1 MKLSLFS
8 MLLLAGHLC
17 MAAPMPLPESNDG
30 AKHVFATNEEN
41 FLMDGKPVKII
52 SGEMHYPRVP
62 REHWQD
68 RFQRMKAMGMN
79 TVCTYLFW
87 NVHEPEPGK
96 WNFSGNL
103 DFVEF
108 IKEAQKAGLWV
119 IVRPGPYVCAEWEF
133 GGFPGWLLKDE
144 DLKVRSQ
151 DPRFLEPAM
160 AYLHKVCSMLEPLQI
175 TKGGP
180 IIMAQVENEY
190 GSYGSDKDYVKKHL
204 EVIQKE
210 LPGVVPFTS
219 DGPNDWMIK
228 NGTLPGIVPAMN
240 FGGGAKGA
248 FANLEKHKG
257 KTPRI
262 NGEFWVGWFDHWG
275 KPKNGGSTEGFNRD
289 LKWMLENNVS
299 PNLFMVHGG
308 TSFGFMNGA
317 NWEGAYTP
325 DVTNYDYGAPI
336 SENGTL
342 TDRYR
347 TFRQTIQDYYGD
359 TYKLPEPPAQPEM
372 MELPPITFTEKAG
385 MFNQLPRPVIRKEP
399 VHMEALGQSLGFI
412 LYRTKVK
419 GPVQGELKMNNMQD
433 RAIVYVDGKRQGAAD
448 RRYKQDSCDVTIPA
462 GLHTVDIFV
471 ENMGRINFGG
481 QIQGERKGIRGPIT
495 LDGKTLDGKTLEHF
509 LIYNFPC
516 KGVELLPFSGKTPSG
531 DQPVFHR
538 GYFNVSTPKDTYL
551 DMRDGWKKGV
561 VWVNGHNLGR
571 FWFIGSQQAL
581 YCPGEYL
588 KPGKNEIVVLDVDGG
603 SGTVKGVK
611 EAIYEVHRDPA
622 MADIFRVGKPVAPA
636 PGQLVHKG
644 TFAKGA
650 EQQEIKFRAPIQARY
665 IAIVSKNAHDNGPHA
680 AIAELNFLDASG
692 NLLPREQWSVVY
704 ADSHETQGEA
714 AQAGLV
720 MDNQPTTYWHTKWQG
735 DNPKHPH
742 MIVLDLGKVQKLSG
756 FRYLPRQDRENG
768 RIRDYEVYASPKPFK
783 PAK

>member
-1 MKLSLFS
+1 MKLSFFS
-8 MLLLAGHLC
+8 VLLLAGHLC
-17 MAAPMPLPESNDG
+17 AAAPMPLPESNDG
-30 AKHVFATNEEN
+30 ARHVFSTNQEN

-62 REHWQD
+62 RQHWKD
-68 RFQRMKAMGMN
+68 RFQRIKAMGMN

-96 WNFSGNL
+96 WDFSGNL

-108 IKEAQKAGLWV
+108 IKEAQKAGLWG

-160 AYLHKVCSMLEPLQI
+160 AYLKKICSMLEPLQI

-204 EVIQKE
+204 DVIRKE

-228 NGTLPGIVPAMN
+228 NGTLPGVVPAMN

-299 PNLFMVHGG
+299 PNLFMAHGG

-372 MELPPITFTEKAG
+372 MELPPITFTETAG
-385 MFNQLPRPVIRKEP
+385 MFSRLPQPVIRKEP

-412 LYRTKVK
+412 LYRTKVN
-419 GPVQGELKMNNMQD
+419 GPVKGELKMNNMQD

-448 RRYKQDSCDVTIPA
+448 RRYKQDSCDIVIPS

-495 LDGKTLDGKTLEHF
+495 LDGKKLENF

-516 KGVELLPFSGKTPSG
+516 KGVELIPFSGKKPAG

-538 GYFNVSTPKDTYL
+538 GYFNVSNPKDTYL

-561 VWVNGHNLGR
+561 VGVNGRNLGR

-611 EAIYEVHRDPA
+611 EAIYEVNRDPA
-622 MADIFRVGKPVAPA
+622 MADVFRVGKPVAPA
-636 PGQLVHKG
+636 AGQLVHKG
-644 TFAKGA
+644 SFAKGA
-650 EQQEIKFRAPIQARY
+650 DQQEIKFRAPVQARY
-665 IAIVSKNAHDNGPHA
+665 IAIVSKNAHANGPHA

-704 ADSHETQGEA
+704 ADSHETTGEA
-714 AQAGLV
+714 APAGLV

-735 DNPKHPH
+735 DNPRHPH

-768 RIRDYEVYASPKPFK
+768 RIKDYEVYASPKPFK

>member
-180 IIMAQVENEY
+180 VIMAQVENEY

-385 MFNQLPRPVIRKEP
+385 MFNQLPSPVIRKEP

-448 RRYKQDSCDVTIPA
+448 RRYKQDSCDVIIPA

-481 QIQGERKGIRGPIT
+481 QIQGERKGIRGPI
-495 LDGKTLDGKTLEHF
+495 TLDGKTLEHF

-650 EQQEIKFRAPIQARY
+650 EQQEIKFRAPVQARY

>member
-1 MKLSLFS
+1 MKLSFFS
-8 MLLLAGHLC
+8 VLLLAGHLC
-17 MAAPMPLPESNDG
+17 AAAPMPLPESNDG
-30 AKHVFATNEEN
+30 ARHVFSTNQEN

-62 REHWQD
+62 RQHWKD
-68 RFQRMKAMGMN
+68 RFQRIKAMGMN

-96 WNFSGNL
+96 WDFSGNL

-160 AYLHKVCSMLEPLQI
+160 AYLKKVCSMLEPLQI

-204 EVIQKE
+204 DVIRKE

-228 NGTLPGIVPAMN
+228 NGTIPGVVPAMN

-248 FANLEKHKG
+248 FVNLEKHKG

-299 PNLFMVHGG
+299 PNLFMAHGG

-372 MELPPITFTEKAG
+372 MELPPITFTETAG
-385 MFNQLPRPVIRKEP
+385 MFSRLPQPVIRKEP

-412 LYRTKVK
+412 LYRTKVN
-419 GPVQGELKMNNMQD
+419 GPVKGELKMNNMQD

-448 RRYKQDSCDVTIPA
+448 RRYKQDSCDIVIPS

-495 LDGKTLDGKTLEHF
+495 LDGKKLENF

-516 KGVELLPFSGKTPSG
+516 KGVELIPFSGKKPAG

-538 GYFNVSTPKDTYL
+538 GYFNVSNPKDTYL

-561 VWVNGHNLGR
+561 VWVNGRNLGR

-611 EAIYEVHRDPA
+611 EAIYEVNRDPA
-622 MADIFRVGKPVAPA
+622 MADVFRVGKPVAPA
-636 PGQLVHKG
+636 AGQLVHKG
-644 TFAKGA
+644 SFAKGA
-650 EQQEIKFRAPIQARY
+650 DQQEIKFRAPVQARY

-704 ADSHETQGEA
+704 ADSHETTGEA

-735 DNPKHPH
+735 DNPRHPH

-768 RIRDYEVYASPKPFK
+768 RIKDYEVYASPKPFK
-783 PAK
+783 PVR

>member
-1 MKLSLFS
+1 MKLSFFPV
-8 MLLLAGHLC
+8 LLLAGHLGV
-17 MAAPMPLPESNDG
+17 AAPMPLPESNDG
-30 AKHVFATNEEN
+30 AKHVFSTNQEN

-62 REHWQD
+62 RQHWKD

-87 NVHEPEPGK
+87 NAHEPEPGK
-96 WNFSGNL
+96 WDFSGNL

-108 IKEAQKAGLWV
+108 IKEAQQAGLWV
-119 IVRPGPYVCAEWEF
+119 IVRPGPYVCGEWEF

-160 AYLHKVCSMLEPLQI
+160 AYLKKVCSMLEPLQI

-204 EVIQKE
+204 DVIRKE

-228 NGTLPGIVPAMN
+228 NGTLPGVVPAMN

-299 PNLFMVHGG
+299 PNLFMAHGG

-325 DVTNYDYGAPI
+325 DVTNYDYGSPI

-372 MELPPITFTEKAG
+372 MELPPITFTETAG
-385 MFNQLPRPVIRKEP
+385 MFSRLPQPAIRKDP

-412 LYRTKVK
+412 LYRTKVQ
-419 GPVQGELKMNNMQD
+419 GPVKGELKMNNMQD

-448 RRYKQDSCDVTIPA
+448 RRYKQDSCDVVIPS

-495 LDGKTLDGKTLEHF
+495 LDGKKLENF

-516 KGVELLPFSGKTPSG
+516 KGVELLPFSGKKPAG

-538 GYFNVSTPKDTYL
+538 GYFNVSNPKDTYL

-561 VWVNGHNLGR
+561 VWVNGRNLGR

-611 EAIYEVHRDPA
+611 EAIYEVNRDPA
-622 MADIFRVGKPVAPA
+622 MADVFRVGKPVAPA
-636 PGQLVHKG
+636 AGQLVHKG
-644 TFAKGA
+644 TFVKGA
-650 EQQEIKFRAPIQARY
+650 DQQEIKFRAPVQARY

-704 ADSHETQGEA
+704 ADSHETTGEA

-735 DNPKHPH
+735 DNPRHPH

-768 RIRDYEVYASPKPFK
+768 RIKDYEVYASPKPFK

>member
-1 MKLSLFS
+1 MKLSFFS
-8 MLLLAGHLC
+8 VLLLAGHLC
-17 MAAPMPLPESNDG
+17 AAAPMPLPESNDG
-30 AKHVFATNEEN
+30 ARHVFSTNQEN

-62 REHWQD
+62 RQHWKD
-68 RFQRMKAMGMN
+68 RFQRIKAMGMN

-96 WNFSGNL
+96 WDFSGNL

-160 AYLHKVCSMLEPLQI
+160 AYLKKVCSMLEPQQI

-204 EVIQKE
+204 DVIRKE

-228 NGTLPGIVPAMN
+228 NGTLPGVVPAMN

-299 PNLFMVHGG
+299 PNLFMAHGG

-372 MELPPITFTEKAG
+372 MELPPITFTETAG
-385 MFNQLPRPVIRKEP
+385 MFSRLPQPVIRKEP

-412 LYRTKVK
+412 LYRTKVN
-419 GPVQGELKMNNMQD
+419 GPVKGELKMNNMQD

-448 RRYKQDSCDVTIPA
+448 RRYKQDSCDIVIPS

-495 LDGKTLDGKTLEHF
+495 LDGKKLENF

-516 KGVELLPFSGKTPSG
+516 KGVELIPFSGKKPAG

-538 GYFNVSTPKDTYL
+538 GYFNVSNPKDTYL

-561 VWVNGHNLGR
+561 VWVNGRNLGR

-611 EAIYEVHRDPA
+611 EAIYEVNRDPA
-622 MADIFRVGKPVAPA
+622 MADVFRVGKPVAPA
-636 PGQLVHKG
+636 AGQLVHKG
-644 TFAKGA
+644 SFAKGA
-650 EQQEIKFRAPIQARY
+650 DQQEIKFRAPVQARY

-704 ADSHETQGEA
+704 ADSHETTGEA

-735 DNPKHPH
+735 DNPRHPH

-768 RIRDYEVYASPKPFK
+768 RIKDYEVYASPKPFK

>member
-1 MKLSLFS
+1 MKLSFFS
-8 MLLLAGHLC
+8 VLLLAGHLC
-17 MAAPMPLPESNDG
+17 AAAPMPLPESNDG
-30 AKHVFATNEEN
+30 ARHVFSTNQEN

-62 REHWQD
+62 RQHWKD
-68 RFQRMKAMGMN
+68 RFQRIKAMGMN

-96 WNFSGNL
+96 WDFSGNL

-160 AYLHKVCSMLEPLQI
+160 AYLKKVCSMLEPLQI

-204 EVIQKE
+204 DVIRKE

-228 NGTLPGIVPAMN
+228 NGTLPGVVPAMN

-299 PNLFMVHGG
+299 PNLFMAHGG

-372 MELPPITFTEKAG
+372 MELPPITFTETAG
-385 MFNQLPRPVIRKEP
+385 MFSRLPQPVIRKEP

-412 LYRTKVK
+412 LYRTKVN
-419 GPVQGELKMNNMQD
+419 GPVKGELKMNNMQD

-448 RRYKQDSCDVTIPA
+448 RRYKQDSCDIVIPS

-495 LDGKTLDGKTLEHF
+495 LDGKKLENF

-516 KGVELLPFSGKTPSG
+516 KGVELIPFSGKKPAG

-538 GYFNVSTPKDTYL
+538 GYFNVSNPKDTYL

-561 VWVNGHNLGR
+561 VWVNGRNMGR

-611 EAIYEVHRDPA
+611 EAIYEVNRDPA
-622 MADIFRVGKPVAPA
+622 MADVFRVGKPVAPA
-636 PGQLVHKG
+636 AGQLVHKG
-644 TFAKGA
+644 SFAKGA
-650 EQQEIKFRAPIQARY
+650 DQQEIKFRAPVQARY

-704 ADSHETQGEA
+704 ADSHETTGEA

-735 DNPKHPH
+735 DNPSHPH

-768 RIRDYEVYASPKPFK
+768 RIKDYEVYASPKPFK

>member
-1 MKLSLFS
+1 MKLSFFS
-8 MLLLAGHLC
+8 ILLLAGHLC
-17 MAAPMPLPESNDG
+17 VAAPMPLPESNDG
-30 AKHVFATNEEN
+30 ARHVFSTNQEN

-62 REHWQD
+62 RQHWKD
-68 RFQRMKAMGMN
+68 RFQRIKAMGMN

-96 WNFSGNL
+96 WDFSGNL

-160 AYLHKVCSMLEPLQI
+160 AYLKKVCSMLEPLQI

-204 EVIQKE
+204 DVIRKE

-228 NGTLPGIVPAMN
+228 NGTLPGVVPAMN

-299 PNLFMVHGG
+299 PNLFMAHGG

-372 MELPPITFTEKAG
+372 MELPPITFTETAG
-385 MFNQLPRPVIRKEP
+385 MFSRLPQPVIRKEP

-412 LYRTKVK
+412 LYRTKVN
-419 GPVQGELKMNNMQD
+419 GPVKGELKMNNMQD

-448 RRYKQDSCDVTIPA
+448 RRYKQDSCDIVIPS

-495 LDGKTLDGKTLEHF
+495 LDGKKLENF

-516 KGVELLPFSGKTPSG
+516 KGVELIPFSGKKPAG
-531 DQPVFHR
+531 DQPVFLR
-538 GYFNVSTPKDTYL
+538 GYFNVSNPKDTYL

-561 VWVNGHNLGR
+561 VWVNGRNLGR

-611 EAIYEVHRDPA
+611 EAIYEVNRDPA
-622 MADIFRVGKPVAPA
+622 MADVFRVGKPVAPA
-636 PGQLVHKG
+636 AGQLVHKG
-644 TFAKGA
+644 SFAKGA
-650 EQQEIKFRAPIQARY
+650 DQQEIKFRAPVQARY

-704 ADSHETQGEA
+704 ADSHETTGEA

-735 DNPKHPH
+735 DNPRHPH

-768 RIRDYEVYASPKPFK
+768 RIKDYEVYASPKPFK

>member
-1 MKLSLFS
+1 MKLSFFS
-8 MLLLAGHLC
+8 VLLLAGHLC
-17 MAAPMPLPESNDG
+17 AAAPMPLPESNDG
-30 AKHVFATNEEN
+30 ARHVFSTNQEN

-62 REHWQD
+62 RQHWKD
-68 RFQRMKAMGMN
+68 RFQRIKAMGMN

-96 WNFSGNL
+96 WDFSGNL

-160 AYLHKVCSMLEPLQI
+160 AYLKKVCSMLEPLQI

-204 EVIQKE
+204 DVIRKE

-228 NGTLPGIVPAMN
+228 NGTLPGVVPAMN

-299 PNLFMVHGG
+299 PNLFMAHGG

-325 DVTNYDYGAPI
+325 DVTNYDYGSPI

-347 TFRQTIQDYYGD
+347 TFRQTIQDI
-359 TYKLPEPPAQPEM
+359 TVIRTSFPN
-372 MELPPITFTEKAG
+372 LPPS
-385 MFNQLPRPVIRKEP
+385 RK
-399 VHMEALGQSLGFI
+399 
-412 LYRTKVK
+412 
-419 GPVQGELKMNNMQD
+419 
-433 RAIVYVDGKRQGAAD
+433 
-448 RRYKQDSCDVTIPA
+448 
-462 GLHTVDIFV
+462 
-471 ENMGRINFGG
+471 
-481 QIQGERKGIRGPIT
+481 
-495 LDGKTLDGKTLEHF
+495 
-509 LIYNFPC
+509 
-516 KGVELLPFSGKTPSG
+516 
-531 DQPVFHR
+531 
-538 GYFNVSTPKDTYL
+538 
-551 DMRDGWKKGV
+551 
-561 VWVNGHNLGR
+561 
-571 FWFIGSQQAL
+571 
-581 YCPGEYL
+581 
-588 KPGKNEIVVLDVDGG
+588 
-603 SGTVKGVK
+603 
-611 EAIYEVHRDPA
+611 
-622 MADIFRVGKPVAPA
+622 
-636 PGQLVHKG
+636 
-644 TFAKGA
+644 
-650 EQQEIKFRAPIQARY
+650 
-665 IAIVSKNAHDNGPHA
+665 
-680 AIAELNFLDASG
+680 
-692 NLLPREQWSVVY
+692 
-704 ADSHETQGEA
+704 
-714 AQAGLV
+714 
-720 MDNQPTTYWHTKWQG
+720 
-735 DNPKHPH
+735 
-742 MIVLDLGKVQKLSG
+742 
-756 FRYLPRQDRENG
+756 
-768 RIRDYEVYASPKPFK
+768 
-783 PAK
+783 

>member
-180 IIMAQVENEY
+180 VIMAQVENEY

-385 MFNQLPRPVIRKEP
+385 MFNQLPSPVIRKEP

-481 QIQGERKGIRGPIT
+481 QIQGERKGIRGPI
-495 LDGKTLDGKTLEHF
+495 TLDGKTLEHF

-650 EQQEIKFRAPIQARY
+650 EQQEIKFRAPVQARY

-735 DNPKHPH
+735 DTPKHPH

>member
-1 MKLSLFS
+1 MKLSFFS
-8 MLLLAGHLC
+8 VLLLAGHLC
-17 MAAPMPLPESNDG
+17 AAAPMPLPESNDG
-30 AKHVFATNEEN
+30 ARHVFSTNQEN

-62 REHWQD
+62 RQHWKD
-68 RFQRMKAMGMN
+68 RFQRIKAMGMN

-96 WNFSGNL
+96 WDFSGNL

-160 AYLHKVCSMLEPLQI
+160 AYLKKVCSMLEPLQI

-204 EVIQKE
+204 DVIRKE

-228 NGTLPGIVPAMN
+228 NGTLPGVVPAMN

-325 DVTNYDYGAPI
+325 DVTNYDYGSPI

-372 MELPPITFTEKAG
+372 MELPPITFTETAG
-385 MFNQLPRPVIRKEP
+385 MFSRLPQPVIRKEP

-412 LYRTKVK
+412 LYRTKVN
-419 GPVQGELKMNNMQD
+419 GPVKGELKMNNMQD
-433 RAIVYVDGKRQGAAD
+433 RAIVYVDGKRQGD
-448 RRYKQDSCDVTIPA
+448 RRYKQDSCDIVIPS

-495 LDGKTLDGKTLEHF
+495 LDGKKLENF

-516 KGVELLPFSGKTPSG
+516 KGVELIPFSGKKPAG

-538 GYFNVSTPKDTYL
+538 GYFNVSNPKDTYL

-561 VWVNGHNLGR
+561 VWVNGRNLGR

-611 EAIYEVHRDPA
+611 EAIYEVNRDPA
-622 MADIFRVGKPVAPA
+622 MADVFRVGKPVAPA
-636 PGQLVHKG
+636 AGQLVHKG
-644 TFAKGA
+644 SFAKGA
-650 EQQEIKFRAPIQARY
+650 DQQEIKFRAPVQARY

-704 ADSHETQGEA
+704 ADSHETTGEA

-735 DNPKHPH
+735 DNPRHPH

-768 RIRDYEVYASPKPFK
+768 RIKDYEVYASPKPFK

>member
-1 MKLSLFS
+1 MKLSFFS
-8 MLLLAGHLC
+8 VLLLAGHLC
-17 MAAPMPLPESNDG
+17 AAAPMPLPESNDG
-30 AKHVFATNEEN
+30 ARHVFSTNQEN

-62 REHWQD
+62 RQHWKD
-68 RFQRMKAMGMN
+68 RFQRIKAMGMN

-96 WNFSGNL
+96 WDFSGNL

-133 GGFPGWLLKDE
+133 GRFPGWLLKDE

-160 AYLHKVCSMLEPLQI
+160 AYLKKVCSMLEPLQI

-204 EVIQKE
+204 DVIRKE

-228 NGTLPGIVPAMN
+228 NGTLPGVVPAMN

-299 PNLFMVHGG
+299 PNLFMAHGG

-372 MELPPITFTEKAG
+372 MELPPITFTETAG
-385 MFNQLPRPVIRKEP
+385 MFSRLPQPVIRKEP

-412 LYRTKVK
+412 LYRTKVN
-419 GPVQGELKMNNMQD
+419 GPVKGELKMNNMQD

-448 RRYKQDSCDVTIPA
+448 RRYKQDSCDIVIPS

-495 LDGKTLDGKTLEHF
+495 LDGKKLENF

-516 KGVELLPFSGKTPSG
+516 KGVELIPFSGKKPAG

-538 GYFNVSTPKDTYL
+538 GYFNVSNPKDTYL

-561 VWVNGHNLGR
+561 VWVNGRNLGR

-611 EAIYEVHRDPA
+611 EAIYEVNRDPA
-622 MADIFRVGKPVAPA
+622 MADVFRVGKPVAPA
-636 PGQLVHKG
+636 AGQLVHKG
-644 TFAKGA
+644 SFAKGA
-650 EQQEIKFRAPIQARY
+650 DQQEIKFRAPVQARY

-704 ADSHETQGEA
+704 ADSHETTGEA

-735 DNPKHPH
+735 DNPRHPH

-768 RIRDYEVYASPKPFK
+768 RIKDYEVYASPKPFK

>member
-1 MKLSLFS
+1 MKLSFFS
-8 MLLLAGHLC
+8 VLLLAGHLC
-17 MAAPMPLPESNDG
+17 AAAPMPLPESNDG
-30 AKHVFATNEEN
+30 ARHVFSTNQEN

-62 REHWQD
+62 RQHWKD
-68 RFQRMKAMGMN
+68 RFQRIKAMGMN

-96 WNFSGNL
+96 WDFSGNL

-160 AYLHKVCSMLEPLQI
+160 AYLKKVCSMLEPLQI

-204 EVIQKE
+204 DVIRKE

-228 NGTLPGIVPAMN
+228 NGTLPGVVPAMN

-299 PNLFMVHGG
+299 PNLFMAHGG

-359 TYKLPEPPAQPEM
+359 TYKLPEPPTQPEM
-372 MELPPITFTEKAG
+372 MELPPITFTETAG
-385 MFNQLPRPVIRKEP
+385 MFSRLPQPVIRKEP

-412 LYRTKVK
+412 LYRTKVN
-419 GPVQGELKMNNMQD
+419 GPVKGELKMNNMQD

-448 RRYKQDSCDVTIPA
+448 RRYKQDSCDIVIPS

-495 LDGKTLDGKTLEHF
+495 LDGKKLENF

-516 KGVELLPFSGKTPSG
+516 KGVELIPFSGKKPAG

-538 GYFNVSTPKDTYL
+538 GYFNVSNPKDTYL

-561 VWVNGHNLGR
+561 VWVNGRNLGR

-611 EAIYEVHRDPA
+611 EAIYEVNRDPA
-622 MADIFRVGKPVAPA
+622 MADVFRVGKPVAPA
-636 PGQLVHKG
+636 AGQLVHKG
-644 TFAKGA
+644 SFAKGA
-650 EQQEIKFRAPIQARY
+650 DQQEIKFRAPVQARY

-680 AIAELNFLDASG
+680 AIAELNFLDAFG

-704 ADSHETQGEA
+704 ADSHETTGEA

-735 DNPKHPH
+735 DNPRHPH

-768 RIRDYEVYASPKPFK
+768 RIKDYEVYASPKPFK

>member
-1 MKLSLFS
+1 MKLSFFS
-8 MLLLAGHLC
+8 VLLLAGHLC
-17 MAAPMPLPESNDG
+17 AAAPMPLPESNDG
-30 AKHVFATNEEN
+30 ARHVFSTNQEN

-62 REHWQD
+62 RQHWKD
-68 RFQRMKAMGMN
+68 RFQRIKAMGMN

-96 WNFSGNL
+96 WDFSGNL

-160 AYLHKVCSMLEPLQI
+160 AYLKKICSMLEPLQI

-190 GSYGSDKDYVKKHL
+190 GSYGSDEDYVKKHL
-204 EVIQKE
+204 DVIRKE

-228 NGTLPGIVPAMN
+228 NGTLPGVVPAMN

-299 PNLFMVHGG
+299 PNLFMAHGG

-372 MELPPITFTEKAG
+372 MELPPITFTETAG
-385 MFNQLPRPVIRKEP
+385 MFSRLPQPVIRKEP

-412 LYRTKVK
+412 LYRTKVN
-419 GPVQGELKMNNMQD
+419 GPVKGELKMNNMQD

-448 RRYKQDSCDVTIPA
+448 RRYKQDSCDIVIPS

-495 LDGKTLDGKTLEHF
+495 LDGKKLENF

-516 KGVELLPFSGKTPSG
+516 KGVELIPFSGKKPAG

-538 GYFNVSTPKDTYL
+538 GYFNVSNPKDTYL

-561 VWVNGHNLGR
+561 VWVNGRNLGR

-611 EAIYEVHRDPA
+611 EAIYEVNRDPA
-622 MADIFRVGKPVAPA
+622 MADVFRVGKPVAPA
-636 PGQLVHKG
+636 AGQLVHKG
-644 TFAKGA
+644 SFAKGA
-650 EQQEIKFRAPIQARY
+650 DQQEIKFRAPVQARY

-704 ADSHETQGEA
+704 ADSHETTGEA

-735 DNPKHPH
+735 DNPRHPH

-768 RIRDYEVYASPKPFK
+768 RIKDYEVYASPKPFK

>member
-1 MKLSLFS
+1 MKLSFFS
-8 MLLLAGHLC
+8 VLLLAGHLC
-17 MAAPMPLPESNDG
+17 AAAPMPLPESNDG
-30 AKHVFATNEEN
+30 ARHVFSTNQEN

-62 REHWQD
+62 RQHWKD
-68 RFQRMKAMGMN
+68 RFQRIKAMGMN

-96 WNFSGNL
+96 WDFSGNL

-160 AYLHKVCSMLEPLQI
+160 AYLKKVCSMLEPLQI

-204 EVIQKE
+204 DVIRKE

-228 NGTLPGIVPAMN
+228 NGTLPGVVPAMN

-257 KTPRI
+257 KMPRI

-372 MELPPITFTEKAG
+372 MELPPITFTETAG
-385 MFNQLPRPVIRKEP
+385 MFSRLPQPVIRKEP
-399 VHMEALGQSLGFI
+399 VHMEVLGQSLGFI
-412 LYRTKVK
+412 LYRTKVN
-419 GPVQGELKMNNMQD
+419 GPVKGELKMNNMQD

-448 RRYKQDSCDVTIPA
+448 RRYKQDSCDIVIPS

-495 LDGKTLDGKTLEHF
+495 LDGKKLENF

-516 KGVELLPFSGKTPSG
+516 KGVELIPFSGKKPAG

-538 GYFNVSTPKDTYL
+538 GYFNVSNPKDTYL

-561 VWVNGHNLGR
+561 VWVNGRNLGR

-611 EAIYEVHRDPA
+611 EAIYEVNRDPA
-622 MADIFRVGKPVAPA
+622 MADVFRVGKPVAPA
-636 PGQLVHKG
+636 AGQLVHKG
-644 TFAKGA
+644 SFAKGA
-650 EQQEIKFRAPIQARY
+650 DQQEIKFRAPVQARY

-704 ADSHETQGEA
+704 ADSHETTGEA

-735 DNPKHPH
+735 DNPRHPH

-768 RIRDYEVYASPKPFK
+768 RIKDYEVYASPKPFK

>member
-1 MKLSLFS
+1 MKLSFFS
-8 MLLLAGHLC
+8 VLLLAGHLC
-17 MAAPMPLPESNDG
+17 VAAPMPLPESNDG
-30 AKHVFATNEEN
+30 ARHVFSTNQEN
-41 FLMDGKPVKII
+41 FLMDGKPIKII

-62 REHWQD
+62 RQHWKD
-68 RFQRMKAMGMN
+68 RFQRIKAMGMN

-96 WNFSGNL
+96 WDFSGNL

-133 GGFPGWLLKDE
+133 GGFPGWLLKEE
-144 DLKVRSQ
+144 DVKVRSQ

-160 AYLHKVCSMLEPLQI
+160 AYLKKVCSMLEPLQI

-204 EVIQKE
+204 DVIRKE

-228 NGTLPGIVPAMN
+228 NGTLPGVVPAMN

-275 KPKNGGSTEGFNRD
+275 KPKNGGGTEGFNRD

-372 MELPPITFTEKAG
+372 MELPPITFTETAG
-385 MFNQLPRPVIRKEP
+385 MFSRLPQPSIRKEP

-412 LYRTKVK
+412 LYRTKVQ
-419 GPVQGELKMNNMQD
+419 GPVKGELKMNNMQD

-448 RRYKQDSCDVTIPA
+448 RRYKQDSCDIVIPS

-495 LDGKTLDGKTLEHF
+495 LDGKKLENF

-516 KGVELLPFSGKTPSG
+516 KGVELIPFSGKKPAG

-538 GYFNVSTPKDTYL
+538 GYFNVSNPKDTYL

-561 VWVNGHNLGR
+561 VWVNGRNLGR

-611 EAIYEVHRDPA
+611 EAIYEVNRDPA
-622 MADIFRVGKPVAPA
+622 MADVFRVGKPVAPA
-636 PGQLVHKG
+636 AGQLVHKG
-644 TFAKGA
+644 SFAKGA
-650 EQQEIKFRAPIQARY
+650 DQQEIKFRAPVQARY

-704 ADSHETQGEA
+704 ADSHETTGEA

-735 DNPKHPH
+735 DNPRHPH

-768 RIRDYEVYASPKPFK
+768 RIKDYEVYASPKPFK

>member
-1 MKLSLFS
+1 MKLSFFS
-8 MLLLAGHLC
+8 VLLLAGHLC
-17 MAAPMPLPESNDG
+17 AAAPMPLPESNDG
-30 AKHVFATNEEN
+30 ARHVFSTNQEN

-62 REHWQD
+62 RQHWKD
-68 RFQRMKAMGMN
+68 RFQRIKAMGMN

-96 WNFSGNL
+96 WDFSGNL

-160 AYLHKVCSMLEPLQI
+160 AYLKKVCSMLEPLQI

-204 EVIQKE
+204 DVIRKE

-228 NGTLPGIVPAMN
+228 NGTLPGVVPAMN

-299 PNLFMVHGG
+299 PNLFMAHGG

-372 MELPPITFTEKAG
+372 MELPPITFTETAG
-385 MFNQLPRPVIRKEP
+385 MFSRLPQPVIRKEP

-412 LYRTKVK
+412 LYRTKVN
-419 GPVQGELKMNNMQD
+419 GPVKGELKMNNMQD
-433 RAIVYVDGKRQGAAD
+433 RAIVYVDGKRQGVAD
-448 RRYKQDSCDVTIPA
+448 RRYKQDSCDIVIPS

-495 LDGKTLDGKTLEHF
+495 LDGKKLENF

-516 KGVELLPFSGKTPSG
+516 KGVELIPFSGKKPAG

-538 GYFNVSTPKDTYL
+538 GYFNVSNPKDTYL

-561 VWVNGHNLGR
+561 VWVNGRNLGR

-611 EAIYEVHRDPA
+611 EAIYEVNRDPA
-622 MADIFRVGKPVAPA
+622 MADVFRVGKPVAPA
-636 PGQLVHKG
+636 AGQLVHKG
-644 TFAKGA
+644 SFAKGA
-650 EQQEIKFRAPIQARY
+650 DQQEIKFRAPVQARY

-704 ADSHETQGEA
+704 ADSHETTGEA

-735 DNPKHPH
+735 DNPRHPH

-768 RIRDYEVYASPKPFK
+768 RIKDYEVYASPKPFK

>member
-1 MKLSLFS
+1 MKLSFFS
-8 MLLLAGHLC
+8 VLLLAGHLC
-17 MAAPMPLPESNDG
+17 AAAPMPLPESNDG
-30 AKHVFATNEEN
+30 ARHVFSTNQEN

-62 REHWQD
+62 RQHWKD
-68 RFQRMKAMGMN
+68 RFQRIKAMGMN

-96 WNFSGNL
+96 WDFSGNL

-160 AYLHKVCSMLEPLQI
+160 AYLKKVCSMLEPLQI

-204 EVIQKE
+204 DVIRKE

-228 NGTLPGIVPAMN
+228 NGTLPGVVPAMN

-299 PNLFMVHGG
+299 PNLFMAHGG

-372 MELPPITFTEKAG
+372 MELPPITFTETAG
-385 MFNQLPRPVIRKEP
+385 MFSRLPQPVIRKEP

-412 LYRTKVK
+412 LYRTKVN
-419 GPVQGELKMNNMQD
+419 GPVKGELKMNNMQD
-433 RAIVYVDGKRQGAAD
+433 RAIVYVDGKRQGARTA
-448 RRYKQDSCDVTIPA
+448 VTSRIP
-462 GLHTVDIFV
+462 V
-471 ENMGRINFGG
+471 
-481 QIQGERKGIRGPIT
+481 T
-495 LDGKTLDGKTLEHF
+495 LSFPPDFTRWTFLWKTWAA
-509 LIYNFPC
+509 
-516 KGVELLPFSGKTPSG
+516 
-531 DQPVFHR
+531 
-538 GYFNVSTPKDTYL
+538 ST
-551 DMRDGWKKGV
+551 
-561 VWVNGHNLGR
+561 
-571 FWFIGSQQAL
+571 SA
-581 YCPGEYL
+581 
-588 KPGKNEIVVLDVDGG
+588 
-603 SGTVKGVK
+603 
-611 EAIYEVHRDPA
+611 
-622 MADIFRVGKPVAPA
+622 
-636 PGQLVHKG
+636 
-644 TFAKGA
+644 
-650 EQQEIKFRAPIQARY
+650 ARY
-665 IAIVSKNAHDNGPHA
+665 RASAR
-680 AIAELNFLDASG
+680 ASG
-692 NLLPREQWSVVY
+692 APLRWTAKSWKTSLSTTSRARGWSLFPSPARSRRATSPCSTAGISTFPIPRIPTWICG
-704 ADSHETQGEA
+704 T
-714 AQAGLV
+714 AGR
-720 MDNQPTTYWHTKWQG
+720 K
-735 DNPKHPH
+735 
-742 MIVLDLGKVQKLSG
+742 
-756 FRYLPRQDRENG
+756 
-768 RIRDYEVYASPKPFK
+768 ASCG
-783 PAK
+783 

>member
-1 MKLSLFS
+1 MKLSFFS
-8 MLLLAGHLC
+8 VLLLAGHLC
-17 MAAPMPLPESNDG
+17 VAAPMPLPESNDG
-30 AKHVFATNEEN
+30 ARHVFSTNQEN
-41 FLMDGKPVKII
+41 FLMDGKPIKII

-62 REHWQD
+62 RQHWKD
-68 RFQRMKAMGMN
+68 RFQRIKAMGMN

-96 WNFSGNL
+96 WDFSGNL

-160 AYLHKVCSMLEPLQI
+160 AYLKKVCSMLEPLQI

-204 EVIQKE
+204 DVIRKE

-228 NGTLPGIVPAMN
+228 NGTLPGVVPAMN

-372 MELPPITFTEKAG
+372 MELPPITFTETAG
-385 MFNQLPRPVIRKEP
+385 MFSRLPQPAIRKDP

-412 LYRTKVK
+412 LYRTKVQ
-419 GPVQGELKMNNMQD
+419 GPVKGELKMNNMQD

-448 RRYKQDSCDVTIPA
+448 RRYKQDSCDVVIPS

-495 LDGKTLDGKTLEHF
+495 LDGKKLENF

-516 KGVELLPFSGKTPSG
+516 KGVELLPFSGKKPAG

-538 GYFNVSTPKDTYL
+538 GYFNVSNPKDTYL

-561 VWVNGHNLGR
+561 VWVNGRNLGR

-603 SGTVKGVK
+603 FGTVKGVK
-611 EAIYEVHRDPA
+611 EAIYEVNRDPA
-622 MADIFRVGKPVAPA
+622 MADVFRVGKPVAPA
-636 PGQLVHKG
+636 AGQLVHKG
-644 TFAKGA
+644 SFAKGA
-650 EQQEIKFRAPIQARY
+650 DQQEIKFRAPVQARY

-704 ADSHETQGEA
+704 ADSHETTGEA

-735 DNPKHPH
+735 DNPQHPH

-756 FRYLPRQDRENG
+756 FRYLPRQNRENG
-768 RIRDYEVYASPKPFK
+768 RIKDYEVYASPKPFK
-783 PAK
+783 PAR

>member
-1 MKLSLFS
+1 MKLSFFS
-8 MLLLAGHLC
+8 VLLLAGHLC
-17 MAAPMPLPESNDG
+17 AAAPMPLPESNDG
-30 AKHVFATNEEN
+30 ARHVFSTNQEN

-62 REHWQD
+62 RQHWKD
-68 RFQRMKAMGMN
+68 RFQRIKAMGMN

-96 WNFSGNL
+96 WDFSGNL

-160 AYLHKVCSMLEPLQI
+160 AYLKKVCSMLEPLQI

-204 EVIQKE
+204 DVIRKE

-219 DGPNDWMIK
+219 DGPKGSWIK
-228 NGTLPGIVPAMN
+228 TGPLRGFFPAMN

-299 PNLFMVHGG
+299 PNLFMAHGG

-372 MELPPITFTEKAG
+372 MELPPITFTETAG
-385 MFNQLPRPVIRKEP
+385 MFSRLPQPVIRKEP

-412 LYRTKVK
+412 LYRTKVN
-419 GPVQGELKMNNMQD
+419 GPVKGELKMNNMQD

-448 RRYKQDSCDVTIPA
+448 RRYKQDSCDIVIPS

-495 LDGKTLDGKTLEHF
+495 LDGKKLENF

-516 KGVELLPFSGKTPSG
+516 KGVELIPFSGKKPAG

-538 GYFNVSTPKDTYL
+538 GYFNVSNPKDTYL

-561 VWVNGHNLGR
+561 VWVNGRNLGR

-611 EAIYEVHRDPA
+611 EAIYEVNRDPA
-622 MADIFRVGKPVAPA
+622 MADVFRVGKPVAPA
-636 PGQLVHKG
+636 AGQLVHKG
-644 TFAKGA
+644 SFAKGA
-650 EQQEIKFRAPIQARY
+650 DQQEIKFRAPVQARY

-704 ADSHETQGEA
+704 ADSHETTGEA

-735 DNPKHPH
+735 DNPRHPH

-768 RIRDYEVYASPKPFK
+768 RIKDYEVYASPKPFK

>member
-1 MKLSLFS
+1 MKLPLLSA
-8 MLLLAGHLC
+8 LLLAGHLC
-17 MAAPMPLPESNDG
+17 IAAPMPMPESNDG
-30 AKHVFATNEEN
+30 ARHVFTTNQEN

-62 REHWQD
+62 RSHWQD
-68 RFQRMKAMGMN
+68 RFQRMKSMGMN

-96 WNFSGNL
+96 WDFSGNR

-108 IKEAQKAGLWV
+108 VREAQKAGLWV

-151 DPRFLEPAM
+151 DPRFLKPAL
-160 AYLHKVCSMLEPLQI
+160 AYLKKVCSMLEPLQVS
-175 TKGGP
+175 KGGP

-204 EVIQKE
+204 EVVQKE

-248 FANLEKHKG
+248 FENLERHKG

-299 PNLFMVHGG
+299 PNLFMAHGG

-342 TDRYR
+342 TPRYQ

-359 TYKLPEPPAQPEM
+359 THKLPKPPAQPEM
-372 MELPPITFTEKAG
+372 MELPPITFTERAG
-385 MFNQLPRPVIRKEP
+385 MFSKMPRPVISKNP

-412 LYRTKVK
+412 LYRTKVN
-419 GPVQGELKMNNMQD
+419 GPVRGELKMGNMQD
-433 RAIVYVDGKRQGAAD
+433 RAIVYVDGSLQGAAD
-448 RRYKQDSCDVTIPA
+448 RRYKQDSCDVVIPS
-462 GLHTVDIFV
+462 GTHTLDIFV

-481 QIQGERKGIRGPIT
+481 QILGERKGIRGPVT
-495 LDGKTLDGKTLEHF
+495 LDGKKLENF
-509 LIYNFPC
+509 SIYNFPC
-516 KGVELLPFSGKTPSG
+516 RSVDGLAFSSKKPGG

-538 GYFNVSTPKDTYL
+538 GTFNVSNPKDTYL

-611 EAIYEVHRDPA
+611 EAIYEVNRDPA
-622 MADIFRVGKPVAPA
+622 MADVFRVGKPVAPA
-636 PGQLVHKG
+636 SSQLVHKG
-644 TFAKGA
+644 TFAKGT
-650 EQQEIKFRAPIQARY
+650 EQQEIKFRSPVQARY
-665 IAIVSKNAHDNGPHA
+665 IALVSKNAHDNGPHA

-692 NLLPREQWSVVY
+692 NLLPREQWTVAY
-704 ADSHETQGEA
+704 ADSHETAGEA

-735 DNPKHPH
+735 DNPTHPH

-756 FRYLPRQDRENG
+756 FRYLPRQNRENG
-768 RIRDYEVYASPKPFK
+768 RIKDYEVYASPKPFK

>member
-8 MLLLAGHLC
+8 VLLLAAHLC
-17 MAAPMPLPESNDG
+17 VAAPMPMPESNDG
-30 AKHVFATNEEN
+30 AKHVFTTNQEN

-62 REHWQD
+62 RSHWQD
-68 RFQRMKAMGMN
+68 RFQRMKSMGMN

-96 WNFSGNL
+96 WDFSGNR

-108 IKEAQKAGLWV
+108 VKEAQKAGLWV

-151 DPRFLEPAM
+151 DPRLLEPAM
-160 AYLHKVCSMLEPLQI
+160 AYLKKVCSMLEPLQI

-219 DGPNDWMIK
+219 DGPNDWMIN
-228 NGTLPGIVPAMN
+228 NGTLPGIIPAMN

-299 PNLFMVHGG
+299 PNLFMAHGG

-342 TDRYR
+342 TQRFH
-347 TFRQTIQDYYGD
+347 TFRKTIQDYYGD
-359 TYKLPEPPAQPEM
+359 TVKLPEPPPQPDM

-385 MFNQLPRPVIRKEP
+385 MFGRMPRPEIRKEP

-419 GPVQGELKMNNMQD
+419 GPVKGVLKMENMQD
-433 RAIVYVDGKRQGAAD
+433 RAIVYVDGKRQGTAD
-448 RRYKQDSCDVTIPA
+448 RRYKQDSCDVNIPA
-462 GLHTVDIFV
+462 GTHTVDILV
-471 ENMGRINFGG
+471 ENMGRINFGR
-481 QIQGERKGIRGPIT
+481 QILDERKGIRGPIT
-495 LDGKTLDGKTLEHF
+495 LNGNKLEYF
-509 LIYNFPC
+509 AIYSFPC
-516 KGVELLPFSGKTPSG
+516 KGVGTLSFSGKNPGG

-538 GYFNVSTPKDTYL
+538 GYFNVSEPKDTYL

-561 VWVNGHNLGR
+561 VWVNGANLGR

-588 KPGKNEIVVLDVDGG
+588 KPGKNEIVVLDLEGG

-611 EAIYEVHRDPA
+611 EAIYEVNKDPA
-622 MADIFRVGKPVAPA
+622 MADVFRVGKPVAPE
-636 PGQLVHKG
+636 PGQMVHKG

-650 EQQEIKFRAPIQARY
+650 EQQEIKFKAPVQARY
-665 IAIVSKNAHDNGPHA
+665 IAIVSRNAYDNGPHA

-704 ADSHETQGEA
+704 ADSHETAGEA

-735 DNPKHPH
+735 DNPPHPH
-742 MIVLDLGKVQKLSG
+742 MIVLDLGKVQRLSG

-768 RIRDYEVYASPKPFK
+768 RIKDYEVYASPKPFK

>member
-1 MKLSLFS
+1 MKLSFFS
-8 MLLLAGHLC
+8 VLLLAGHLC
-17 MAAPMPLPESNDG
+17 AAAPMPLPESNDG
-30 AKHVFATNEEN
+30 ARHVFSTNQEN

-62 REHWQD
+62 RQHWKD
-68 RFQRMKAMGMN
+68 RFQRIKAMGMN

-96 WNFSGNL
+96 WDFSGNL

-160 AYLHKVCSMLEPLQI
+160 AYLKKICSMLEPLQI

-204 EVIQKE
+204 DVIRKE

-228 NGTLPGIVPAMN
+228 NGTLPGVVPAMN

-299 PNLFMVHGG
+299 PNLFMAHGG

-372 MELPPITFTEKAG
+372 MELPPITFTETAG
-385 MFNQLPRPVIRKEP
+385 MFSRLPQPVIRKEP

-412 LYRTKVK
+412 LYRTKVN
-419 GPVQGELKMNNMQD
+419 GPVKGELKMNNMQD
-433 RAIVYVDGKRQGAAD
+433 RAIVYVDGKRQGVAD
-448 RRYKQDSCDVTIPA
+448 RRYKQDSCDIVIPS

-495 LDGKTLDGKTLEHF
+495 LDGKKLENF

-516 KGVELLPFSGKTPSG
+516 KGVELIPFSGKKPAG

-538 GYFNVSTPKDTYL
+538 GYFNVSNPKDTYL

-561 VWVNGHNLGR
+561 VWVNGRNLGR

-611 EAIYEVHRDPA
+611 EAIYEVNRDPA
-622 MADIFRVGKPVAPA
+622 MADVFRVGKPVAPA
-636 PGQLVHKG
+636 AGQLVHKG
-644 TFAKGA
+644 SFAKGA
-650 EQQEIKFRAPIQARY
+650 DQQEIKFRAPVQARY

-704 ADSHETQGEA
+704 ADSHETTGEA

-735 DNPKHPH
+735 DNPRHPH

-768 RIRDYEVYASPKPFK
+768 RIKDYEVYASPKPFK

>member
-1 MKLSLFS
+1 MKLSFFS
-8 MLLLAGHLC
+8 VLLLAGHLC
-17 MAAPMPLPESNDG
+17 AAAPMPLPESNDG
-30 AKHVFATNEEN
+30 ARHVFSTNQEN

-62 REHWQD
+62 RQHWKD
-68 RFQRMKAMGMN
+68 RFQRIKAMGMN

-96 WNFSGNL
+96 WDFSGNL

-160 AYLHKVCSMLEPLQI
+160 AYLKKVCSMLEPLQI

-204 EVIQKE
+204 DVIRKE

-228 NGTLPGIVPAMN
+228 NGTLPGVVPAMN

-299 PNLFMVHGG
+299 PNLFMAHGG

-359 TYKLPEPPAQPEM
+359 TSKLPEPPAQPEM
-372 MELPPITFTEKAG
+372 MELPPITFTETAG
-385 MFNQLPRPVIRKEP
+385 MFSRLPQPVIRKEP

-412 LYRTKVK
+412 LYRTKVN
-419 GPVQGELKMNNMQD
+419 GPVKGELKMNNMQD

-448 RRYKQDSCDVTIPA
+448 RRYKQDSCDIVIPS

-495 LDGKTLDGKTLEHF
+495 LDGKKLENF

-516 KGVELLPFSGKTPSG
+516 KGVELIPFSGKKPAG

-538 GYFNVSTPKDTYL
+538 GYFNVSNPKDTYL

-561 VWVNGHNLGR
+561 VWVNGRNLGR

-611 EAIYEVHRDPA
+611 EAIYEVNRDPA
-622 MADIFRVGKPVAPA
+622 MADVFRVGKPVAPA
-636 PGQLVHKG
+636 AGQLVHKG
-644 TFAKGA
+644 SFAKGA
-650 EQQEIKFRAPIQARY
+650 DQQEIKFRAPVQARY

-704 ADSHETQGEA
+704 ADSHETTGEA

-735 DNPKHPH
+735 DNPRHPH

-768 RIRDYEVYASPKPFK
+768 RIKDYEVYASPKPFK

>member
-1 MKLSLFS
+1 MKLSFFS
-8 MLLLAGHLC
+8 VLLLAGHLC
-17 MAAPMPLPESNDG
+17 AAAPMPLPESNDG
-30 AKHVFATNEEN
+30 ARHVFSTNQEN

-62 REHWQD
+62 RQHWKD
-68 RFQRMKAMGMN
+68 RFQRIKAMGMN

-96 WNFSGNL
+96 WDFSGNL

-160 AYLHKVCSMLEPLQI
+160 AYLKKVCSMLEPLQI

-204 EVIQKE
+204 DVIRKE

-228 NGTLPGIVPAMN
+228 NGTLPGVVPAMN

-299 PNLFMVHGG
+299 PNLFMAHGG

-372 MELPPITFTEKAG
+372 MELPPITFTETAG
-385 MFNQLPRPVIRKEP
+385 MFSRLPQPVIRKEP

-412 LYRTKVK
+412 LYRTKVN
-419 GPVQGELKMNNMQD
+419 GPVKGELKMNNMQD

-448 RRYKQDSCDVTIPA
+448 RRYKQDSCDIVIPS

-495 LDGKTLDGKTLEHF
+495 LDGKKLENF

-516 KGVELLPFSGKTPSG
+516 KGVELIPFSGKKPAG

-538 GYFNVSTPKDTYL
+538 GYFNVSNPKDTYL

-561 VWVNGHNLGR
+561 VWVNGRNLGR

-611 EAIYEVHRDPA
+611 EAIYEVNRDPA
-622 MADIFRVGKPVAPA
+622 MADVFRVGKPVAPA
-636 PGQLVHKG
+636 AGQLVHKG
-644 TFAKGA
+644 SFAKGA
-650 EQQEIKFRAPIQARY
+650 DQQEIKFRAPVQARY

-704 ADSHETQGEA
+704 ADSHETTGES

-735 DNPKHPH
+735 DNPRHPH

-768 RIRDYEVYASPKPFK
+768 RIKDYEVYASPKPFK

>member
-1 MKLSLFS
+1 MKLSFFS
-8 MLLLAGHLC
+8 VLLLAGHLC
-17 MAAPMPLPESNDG
+17 AAAPMPLPESNDG
-30 AKHVFATNEEN
+30 ARHVFSTNQEN

-62 REHWQD
+62 RQHWKD
-68 RFQRMKAMGMN
+68 RFQRIKAMGMN

-96 WNFSGNL
+96 WDFSGNL

-160 AYLHKVCSMLEPLQI
+160 AYLKKVCSMLEPLQI

-204 EVIQKE
+204 DVIRKE

-228 NGTLPGIVPAMN
+228 NGTLPGVVPAMN

-299 PNLFMVHGG
+299 PNLFMAHGG

-336 SENGTL
+336 SENATL

-372 MELPPITFTEKAG
+372 MELPPITFTETAG
-385 MFNQLPRPVIRKEP
+385 MFSRLPQPVIRKEP

-412 LYRTKVK
+412 LYRTKVN
-419 GPVQGELKMNNMQD
+419 GPVKGELKMNNMQD

-448 RRYKQDSCDVTIPA
+448 RRYKQDSCDIVIPS

-495 LDGKTLDGKTLEHF
+495 LDGKKLENF

-516 KGVELLPFSGKTPSG
+516 KGVELIPFSGKKPAG

-538 GYFNVSTPKDTYL
+538 GYFNVSNPKDTYL

-561 VWVNGHNLGR
+561 VWVNGRNLGR

-611 EAIYEVHRDPA
+611 EAIYEVNRDPA
-622 MADIFRVGKPVAPA
+622 MADVFRVGKPVAPA
-636 PGQLVHKG
+636 AGQLVHKG
-644 TFAKGA
+644 SFAKGA
-650 EQQEIKFRAPIQARY
+650 DQQEIKFRAPVQARY

-704 ADSHETQGEA
+704 ADSHETTGEA

-735 DNPKHPH
+735 DNPRHPH

-768 RIRDYEVYASPKPFK
+768 RIKDYEVYASPKPFK